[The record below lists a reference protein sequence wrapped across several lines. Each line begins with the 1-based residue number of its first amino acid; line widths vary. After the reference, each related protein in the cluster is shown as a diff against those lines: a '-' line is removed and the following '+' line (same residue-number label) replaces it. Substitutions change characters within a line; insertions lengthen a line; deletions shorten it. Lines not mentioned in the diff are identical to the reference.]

1 MAAHMKQPITLP
13 EYERIFRTIHGVL
26 LNEESTPEKACL
38 YFALVGAFLLEKHHR
53 KTATFRAGAAA
64 YNLRTP
70 TNAVLV
76 LGTIEDGLLVST
88 ESAFHCWIEVD
99 DWVIDL
105 AAPLFN
111 DMIDPDRAGQL
122 IKPHMFQKR
131 PSTLGSL
138 DELNTPG
145 TFHHMPNPAIQD
157 SLMRHFRSMQA
168 NADLANICVEWYRP
182 PPKKVP
188 SFIEIA
194 NQHGSQSRASHSPVR
209 VTGAW

>member
-1 MAAHMKQPITLP
+1 MA
-13 EYERIFRTIHGVL
+13 
-26 LNEESTPEKACL
+26 
-38 YFALVGAFLLEKHHR
+38 
-53 KTATFRAGAAA
+53 ATFRIGAAA

-76 LGTIEDGLLVST
+76 LGAIEDGSLVST

-111 DMIDPDRAGQL
+111 DMIDLHRTGQL
-122 IKPHMFQKR
+122 IKPHMFQR
-131 PSTLGSL
+131 RASTLASL

-145 TFHHMPNPAIQD
+145 AFHHMPNPSVQD
-157 SLMRHFRSMQA
+157 SLVRHFRSIQA
-168 NADLANICVEWYRP
+168 NADLANICDEWYRP

-188 SFIEIA
+188 RFIEIA
-194 NQHGSQSRASHSPVR
+194 DQRGSLSRVSHSPVR